1 MYLSGAPRVV
11 QHRARLPLALVIR
24 PCQPV
29 KNAVYK
35 LTIDTNKSTVNL
47 GEMFSGKEKNIA
59 LIKINSVF
67 GDN

>member
-1 MYLSGAPRVV
+1 VV
-11 QHRARLPLALVIR
+11 QQRARLPLSLVIR

-47 GEMFSGKEKNIA
+47 GEMFSGKVENIS
-59 LIKINSVF
+59 LIETNLVF